1 MDSGDVIQLIML
13 LILIGFSAIFSSAET
28 ALMTCNRI
36 RLRSMENE
44 GNKKAG
50 KVLDM
55 VENSTDKM
63 LSAILIGN
71 NVVNLS
77 ASSLATVLAT
87 KLLGSSG
94 AGIATGVITL
104 LVLIFGEITPKS
116 FATISADKLA
126 LMYYNFIHGLMIVL
140 TPVIFLVGIL
150 SRGVLFLLRVDP
162 DAKPETI
169 TESELRAMVDVS
181 HEEGVLESDE
191 RKMITNVFDFGDSQA
206 KDIMIPRVDVTFIQ
220 VDATYNELLEIFRE
234 DMFTRFPVYEESTDD
249 VIGVINMKDV
259 LLYDHQTPFSI
270 RNYLREVHFTYEH
283 SSTLELLQ
291 EMRETSSNVTIV
303 LDEYGATVGMI
314 TLEDLL
320 EEIVGEIRDE
330 YDENEI
336 EAFQKTGENQ
346 YNIEASMK
354 LDDINEILEL
364 NIHSDDYD
372 SLGGFIIELLDRLPK
387 EGEEVSYRN
396 MTFKVLQVEK
406 NRIDRIQLTIHP
418 EFDIPEDGTSE
429 AEN

>member
-1 MDSGDVIQLIML
+1 
-13 LILIGFSAIFSSAET
+13 
-28 ALMTCNRI
+28 
-36 RLRSMENE
+36 MENE

-104 LVLIFGEITPKS
+104 LVLIFGEITLKS

-126 LMYYNFIHGLMIVL
+126 LMYYNFIYGLMIVL

-191 RKMITNVFDFGDSQA
+191 GKLIANVLELGDAMAEVNMITCVDF
-206 KDIMIPRVDVTFIQ
+206 T
-220 VDATYNELLEIFRE
+220 
-234 DMFTRFPVYEESTDD
+234 
-249 VIGVINMKDV
+249 
-259 LLYDHQTPFSI
+259 
-270 RNYLREVHFTYEH
+270 
-283 SSTLELLQ
+283 
-291 EMRETSSNVTIV
+291 
-303 LDEYGATVGMI
+303 
-314 TLEDLL
+314 
-320 EEIVGEIRDE
+320 
-330 YDENEI
+330 
-336 EAFQKTGENQ
+336 
-346 YNIEASMK
+346 
-354 LDDINEILEL
+354 
-364 NIHSDDYD
+364 
-372 SLGGFIIELLDRLPK
+372 
-387 EGEEVSYRN
+387 
-396 MTFKVLQVEK
+396 
-406 NRIDRIQLTIHP
+406 
-418 EFDIPEDGTSE
+418 
-429 AEN
+429 

>member
-104 LVLIFGEITPKS
+104 LVLMFGEITPKS

-220 VDATYNELLEIFRE
+220 VRGFL
-234 DMFTRFPVYEESTDD
+234 
-249 VIGVINMKDV
+249 
-259 LLYDHQTPFSI
+259 
-270 RNYLREVHFTYEH
+270 
-283 SSTLELLQ
+283 
-291 EMRETSSNVTIV
+291 
-303 LDEYGATVGMI
+303 
-314 TLEDLL
+314 
-320 EEIVGEIRDE
+320 
-330 YDENEI
+330 
-336 EAFQKTGENQ
+336 
-346 YNIEASMK
+346 SMK
-354 LDDINEILEL
+354 
-364 NIHSDDYD
+364 
-372 SLGGFIIELLDRLPK
+372 RA
-387 EGEEVSYRN
+387 R
-396 MTFKVLQVEK
+396 MM
-406 NRIDRIQLTIHP
+406 
-418 EFDIPEDGTSE
+418 
-429 AEN
+429 

>member
-1 MDSGDVIQLIML
+1 ML

-150 SRGVLFLLRVDP
+150 SRGVLFLL
-162 DAKPETI
+162 
-169 TESELRAMVDVS
+169 
-181 HEEGVLESDE
+181 
-191 RKMITNVFDFGDSQA
+191 
-206 KDIMIPRVDVTFIQ
+206 
-220 VDATYNELLEIFRE
+220 
-234 DMFTRFPVYEESTDD
+234 
-249 VIGVINMKDV
+249 
-259 LLYDHQTPFSI
+259 
-270 RNYLREVHFTYEH
+270 
-283 SSTLELLQ
+283 
-291 EMRETSSNVTIV
+291 
-303 LDEYGATVGMI
+303 
-314 TLEDLL
+314 
-320 EEIVGEIRDE
+320 
-330 YDENEI
+330 
-336 EAFQKTGENQ
+336 
-346 YNIEASMK
+346 
-354 LDDINEILEL
+354 
-364 NIHSDDYD
+364 
-372 SLGGFIIELLDRLPK
+372 
-387 EGEEVSYRN
+387 
-396 MTFKVLQVEK
+396 
-406 NRIDRIQLTIHP
+406 
-418 EFDIPEDGTSE
+418 
-429 AEN
+429 

>member
-220 VDATYNELLEIFRE
+220 GRC
-234 DMFTRFPVYEESTDD
+234 
-249 VIGVINMKDV
+249 
-259 LLYDHQTPFSI
+259 H
-270 RNYLREVHFTYEH
+270 
-283 SSTLELLQ
+283 
-291 EMRETSSNVTIV
+291 
-303 LDEYGATVGMI
+303 
-314 TLEDLL
+314 
-320 EEIVGEIRDE
+320 
-330 YDENEI
+330 
-336 EAFQKTGENQ
+336 
-346 YNIEASMK
+346 
-354 LDDINEILEL
+354 
-364 NIHSDDYD
+364 
-372 SLGGFIIELLDRLPK
+372 
-387 EGEEVSYRN
+387 
-396 MTFKVLQVEK
+396 
-406 NRIDRIQLTIHP
+406 IQ
-418 EFDIPEDGTSE
+418 
-429 AEN
+429 

>member
-220 VDATYNELLEIFRE
+220 VDATYNELLEVFRE

-418 EFDIPEDGTSE
+418 EFDIPEDRTSE